1 MRWRNNTLS
10 YAMSCNSSSAHCWFK
25 QLIKTTVIS
34 WWATFHVCDNK
45 RLPICHIQHLDFW
58 SKPRLDLKLKLLQ
71 WFGLQY
77 CNGPPCAGHFYA
89 LAFDSPLGN
98 SKVTGSRW
106 TYSSTY
112 TLWWSTRLSFKK
124 KLSTHCRLKCSQL
137 FPIPVK
143 FVQWPKSTWLCFQM
157 ASSHPAAHYWTTG
170 CFKDRKSW
178 IKTLY
183 HLLPM
188 KYWFC
193 SLRAFN
199 WCLGDIYF
207 SEDGSGGH
215 IVSLLHLLGCNNS
228 MWISK
233 LLGEVDVLVSVI
245 QWTTCP
251 SNLITPQCLC

>member
-25 QLIKTTVIS
+25 ELIKTTVIS

-58 SKPRLDLKLKLLQ
+58 SKPPLDLKLKLLQ

-106 TYSSTY
+106 THSSTY

-124 KLSTHCRLKCSQL
+124 NYQHTAGWSAANSFPYLLNLCSGPNPL
-137 FPIPVK
+137 WHRAILLL
-143 FVQWPKSTWLCFQM
+143 TTGL
-157 ASSHPAAHYWTTG
+157 PAASKTG
-170 CFKDRKSW
+170 RAGSRLFITSCLWNIDFVASGLLTGVWEIFISRRMVVGGILWACF
-178 IKTLY
+178 I
-183 HLLPM
+183 
-188 KYWFC
+188 C
-193 SLRAFN
+193 
-199 WCLGDIYF
+199 
-207 SEDGSGGH
+207 
-215 IVSLLHLLGCNNS
+215 
-228 MWISK
+228 
-233 LLGEVDVLVSVI
+233 
-245 QWTTCP
+245 
-251 SNLITPQCLC
+251 

>member
-1 MRWRNNTLS
+1 M
-10 YAMSCNSSSAHCWFK
+10 
-25 QLIKTTVIS
+25 
-34 WWATFHVCDNK
+34 D
-45 RLPICHIQHLDFW
+45 
-58 SKPRLDLKLKLLQ
+58 
-71 WFGLQY
+71 
-77 CNGPPCAGHFYA
+77 
-89 LAFDSPLGN
+89 
-98 SKVTGSRW
+98 
-106 TYSSTY
+106 SSTV
-112 TLWWSTRLSFKK
+112 TAHLVQDTFMPWPLILHWVIPKWQGVGGHIAPHTPCDGQPGFHLKK

-143 FVQWPKSTWLCFQM
+143 FVQWPKSTWLWFQM

-251 SNLITPQCLC
+251 SNLITPQCLR